1 MRTPKRFD
9 LMHWAKRVVEPAPYP
24 LGGSGT
30 RPPGR
35 DEAGPVLPPGA
46 GFTSFGDEGGLPPLR
61 EALARVYHAHESQ
74 VLVADGASLANFTAL
89 AGLAGPGDRVVVET
103 PTYASLTEVPR
114 FLGAKVVPWLRRP
127 EDAWL
132 PDLDHLHAAVR
143 EGPVAAVVLTRL
155 HNPSGVD
162 LPGAFLR
169 ELAELAETHDF
180 RVLLDEVYL
189 DFVPNAVPGFRFSSR
204 FLSTGSLTKVQ
215 GFGGLRVGWILG
227 EAATITALR
236 EVSYVL
242 AVNASAPSQTLGSA
256 VLAENERW
264 LARARRLAAE
274 GRAIL
279 EEWMA
284 GRDDVSWIPAAGGL
298 NAFVR
303 LRDGID
309 TRAFSRRLRD
319 EHGVALASGDMFAC
333 PGWVRIS
340 FSAEAGTLREALRRT
355 GAALDAERATVR

>member
-1 MRTPKRFD
+1 MRTPRRFD
-9 LMHWAKRVVEPAPYP
+9 LMHWAKRDLEPAPYP

-35 DEAGPVLPPGA
+35 DEASPALPPGA

-61 EALARVYHAHESQ
+61 EALARVYRTGETQ
-74 VLVADGASLANFTAL
+74 VLVTDGASLANYTAL

-103 PTYASLTEVPR
+103 PTYASLAEVPR
-114 FLGAKVVPWLRRP
+114 FQGATVVPWHRRP
-127 EDAWL
+127 EENWL
-132 PDLDHLHAAVR
+132 PRLEHLRATLR
-143 EGPVAAVVLTRL
+143 EGPLAAVVLTRL

-162 LPGAFLR
+162 LPPAFLR

-180 RVLLDEVYL
+180 RVLLDAVYL
-189 DFVPNAVPGFRFSSR
+189 DFLPDAVPGFRFSKR

-227 EAATITALR
+227 DAAAIASLR
-236 EVSYVL
+236 EVSYLL
-242 AVNASAPSQTLGSA
+242 AVNASAPSQTLGSV

-264 LARARRLAAE
+264 LHRARNLAAE

-279 EEWMA
+279 EEWMG
-284 GRDDVSWIPAAGGL
+284 GREDVSWIPAAGGL

-303 LRDGID
+303 VQDGID
-309 TRAFSRRLRD
+309 TLSFAKRLR
-319 EHGVALASGDMFAC
+319 EERGVALAAGEMFQC

-340 FSAEAGTLREALRRT
+340 FSAPADTLREALRRT
-355 GAALDAERATVR
+355 GEALDAAGATAR